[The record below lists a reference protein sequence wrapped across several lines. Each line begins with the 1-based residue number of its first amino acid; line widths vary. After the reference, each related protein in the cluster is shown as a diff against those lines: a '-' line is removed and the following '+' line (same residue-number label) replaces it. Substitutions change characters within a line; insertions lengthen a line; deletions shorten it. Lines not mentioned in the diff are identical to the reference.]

1 VQNNGSSHDKDGI
14 HSQQQVAA
22 TANRLNETEGYEGAN
37 KITMLPRF
45 EIARRTVYESDGS
58 PENTNALTIFC
69 ENENSELLKTLLVA
83 ADLDENE
90 FGMFM
95 LLTTRLSN
103 PELQRDM
110 YQKHLAFTQDLVAIA
125 VEGLHLEVLE
135 EAIHSGPAA
144 AGPTSV
150 KQILLQ
156 LERDGERPIGS
167 IEYTTRSRDEGRF
180 LFVTDREGAVHTE
193 RIIDNEL
200 MAIAGRTRAF
210 LSHLH
215 DNEKF
220 ADGIRRPARRMTRR
234 ELHET
239 GVMARHGS
247 RNGEERSRARQSR
260 RQVVIIDAPW
270 TLDDHPPL
278 TQKREPASTP
288 KPRNYAQAVIGQIP
302 QQHPEQQHQQQS
314 APQQQPTNQGRSSP
328 TNRSLTSDLGD
339 DDTAATIQSLL
350 TTVAEQQEQ
359 IQAMIDRNETFK
371 TNVHKA
377 VELRMQDQQARN
389 KLALDLIEDQQK
401 KSAAKHQ
408 QQMMDKDTHYQSEIL
423 AMMNQFNARDL
434 AQPEAK
440 RLADEQQLL
449 RDEAIQSA
457 RVAKRSEHETTTA
470 RILLEMHQMMTA
482 IAPSSITTQQHTT
495 ATTQRVTAP
504 QSLPSRI
511 FEMEMEDTSQL
522 TNALSGPQFQDSTMK
537 SEEDGVF
544 SPPRIS
550 KKWPKSAPVES
561 RSTEETQES
570 TNESMEIGN
579 AAFQEQEAT
588 IASRYN
594 LPLFSGT
601 APYAE
606 ALANFAPQDHEQE
619 THQDYLKTIEQT
631 QEPQEQEATLHS
643 EILPLFSGTASNGG
657 ALEIFLQQDKG
668 QEEPQVSYKTIEH
681 PTHELQEQDPAASV
695 HLPLFSG
702 TASHAEAMANFSPK
716 DQGQDETQVSSKE
729 IEQLLAKYQVA
740 DTVDNEDLPSSPGA
754 LTNAETTAKFLFQE
768 NWLDAPQVS
777 MAGTGETTTDPQEQE
792 SNEATDDL
800 PLFTGAA
807 PNAEALANFLQEDQ
821 RQHTTRV
828 ELKETKQST
837 SEAQDQVDL
846 LNTEDRT
853 TRSKCGNTRGSS
865 RKLCTNGP
873 L

>member
-1 VQNNGSSHDKDGI
+1 
-14 HSQQQVAA
+14 
-22 TANRLNETEGYEGAN
+22 
-37 KITMLPRF
+37 
-45 EIARRTVYESDGS
+45 
-58 PENTNALTIFC
+58 
-69 ENENSELLKTLLVA
+69 
-83 ADLDENE
+83 
-90 FGMFM
+90 
-95 LLTTRLSN
+95 
-103 PELQRDM
+103 
-110 YQKHLAFTQDLVAIA
+110 
-125 VEGLHLEVLE
+125 
-135 EAIHSGPAA
+135 
-144 AGPTSV
+144 
-150 KQILLQ
+150 
-156 LERDGERPIGS
+156 
-167 IEYTTRSRDEGRF
+167 
-180 LFVTDREGAVHTE
+180 
-193 RIIDNEL
+193 
-200 MAIAGRTRAF
+200 
-210 LSHLH
+210 
-215 DNEKF
+215 
-220 ADGIRRPARRMTRR
+220 
-234 ELHET
+234 
-239 GVMARHGS
+239 
-247 RNGEERSRARQSR
+247 
-260 RQVVIIDAPW
+260 VIIDAPW

-278 TQKREPASTP
+278 TQKKETASTP
-288 KPRNYAQAVIGQIP
+288 KPRNYAQAVIGQTP

-339 DDTAATIQSLL
+339 DDTATTIQSLL

-359 IQAMIDRNETFK
+359 IQVMIDGIETFK
-371 TNVHKA
+371 ANVHKA

-401 KSAAKHQ
+401 KATAKHQ
-408 QQMMDKDTHYQSEIL
+408 QQMLDKDTHYQSEIH

-434 AQPEAK
+434 AQLEAK

-457 RVAKRSEHETTTA
+457 RVAERSEYETTTA

-482 IAPSSITTQQHTT
+482 IAPSTITTQQQTT
-495 ATTQRVTAP
+495 ATPQRVTAP

-511 FEMEMEDTSQL
+511 FDMEMEDTSQL
-522 TNALSGPQFQDSTMK
+522 TNALSGPQVQESTIK

-550 KKWPKSAPVES
+550 KKRTKSAPVES

-570 TNESMEIGN
+570 TNESTNESANESMEIGN
-579 AAFQEQEAT
+579 TALQDQEAT
-588 IASRYN
+588 IDPHHD
-594 LPLFSGT
+594 LPLFSGA

-606 ALANFAPQDHEQE
+606 ALANLAPQDHEQE
-619 THQDYLKTIEQT
+619 THQDHLKTIEQT
-631 QEPQEQEATLHS
+631 REPQEQEAILYS
-643 EILPLFSGTASNGG
+643 EVIPMLPGTATNAGV
-657 ALEIFLQQDKG
+657 LEKISQRDEG
-668 QEEPQVSYKTIEH
+668 QEEPQASCKTIVH
-681 PTHELQEQDPAASV
+681 PTHEPQEQDPAASV

-740 DTVDNEDLPSSPGA
+740 DTVDNEDLLSSPGA
-754 LTNAETTAKFLFQE
+754 LTNAETTAKFLSQE

-777 MAGTGETTTDPQEQE
+777 TAGTGEKTTDPQEQE

-800 PLFTGAA
+800 PLLTGAA

-853 TRSKCGNTRGSS
+853 TRSSAETQEEALKNFAQMAHYDDDDSDIQEMQAWGDKSSDETQTHPEDRQLERIWRMKVDSADRSDRPGQQKTQQVSRERETKGLEETSDNVTTQTRSGETLS
-865 RKLCTNGP
+865 RGGRKEIARQ
-873 L
+873 